1 MFANMQYDNFSLI
14 FFYTVSLSTLQ
25 TQRGQYRRGVKKSH
39 NEKNN
44 NTDLSPYSPDPYI
57 NNDKRKLNQ
66 SLIRILKVRGRF
78 LMSLAV
84 FRDA

>member
-1 MFANMQYDNFSLI
+1 MII
-14 FFYTVSLSTLQ
+14 FLSYFFTLCLSQ
-25 TQRGQYRRGVKKSH
+25 PSKRQRGQYRRGVKKSH